1 MTDNNIES
9 GVNREMVM
17 QFKQLRSD
25 LINTIK
31 ELRAERNKLKGIK
44 GTTAQW
50 DTLTAK
56 IDDVQKQIDL
66 IGKSLGIKPRGSLH
80 MPPPGTPQGVP
91 YKEVKKAQVRAGRDL
106 DKSRRRS
113 HRGAVQARNG
123 RKLLDAAINVKDNFV
138 PAGGARLYMMG
149 TPGKAETAEE

>member
-1 MTDNNIES
+1 MTQIGIETRI
-9 GVNREMVM
+9 NEHMQA
-17 QFKQLRSD
+17 QFKEQRFA

-31 ELRAERNKLKGIK
+31 ELRAERNKLKGVK

-50 DTLTAK
+50 DALTAK

-80 MPPPGTPQGVP
+80 MPPAGTPQGVP

-113 HRGAVQARNG
+113 HRGALQARAA
-123 RKLLDAAINVKDNFV
+123 RKVNTQETPPKNNFV
-138 PAGGARLYMMG
+138 QFITRPS
-149 TPGKAETAEE
+149 EEV